1 MLLFL
6 IRHASAQNISKT
18 GKDFDR
24 HLTKEGVM
32 QALKLGEYICSLNVT
47 MKHVYVSSSQRTRE
61 TAKYALHSMSNI
73 KYENS
78 LYLPDS
84 NELLKFINDLE
95 INGNLLILG
104 HNEGISSLASY
115 LTNQNV
121 GLNTANGVIIEF
133 DCNNSNE
140 ISRDTGRLID
150 FFSPILF

>member
-6 IRHASAQNISKT
+6 IRHAAAQNNSKT

-24 HLTKEGVM
+24 SLTKKGVM
-32 QALKLGEYICSLNVT
+32 QAQKLGDYISSLNVI
-47 MKHVYVSSSQRTRE
+47 MQHVYVSTSQRTRE
-61 TAKYALHSMSNI
+61 TAKYALHSISNI

-84 NELLKFINDLE
+84 KELLKFINDLE

-115 LTNQNV
+115 LTNQYV
-121 GLNTANGVIIEF
+121 GLSTANSVIIEF
-133 DCNNSNE
+133 DCENSHE
-140 ISRDTGRLID
+140 ISGETGRLID
-150 FFSPILF
+150 FFSPI